1 MEEITITCLR
11 SDNISKEI
19 TQFFLPLLELDSHKL
34 QIFLHGSWS
43 DNSTTPFSDID
54 DFVIVDDDYYEIIKD
69 NLEEVELNFQKKDP
83 LQHHGHWLVKKSQL
97 ECYDNSYMPLFIMEE
112 ALCLFGSK
120 QISAKIN
127 KQEMLTN
134 TVKRIKNTCKNITH
148 FYKEYKTGRL
158 NLYDLKRFVGSVVLL
173 PPLIFQLKGQEIN
186 KRQAILNSDRLF
198 SDGVLNLIK
207 WSSECRENWNIVIE
221 DETYVNFLKNL
232 EMFTDA
238 VEWRKYASANA
249 PVLNYKSLSSVQLND
264 LLINNFIEEA
274 LIHIDDYKFQRKEIT
289 EYVVAFEKIKN
300 YSIANNALLVGQ
312 FGSVKYPSISDLDVF
327 VCFKDE
333 DYKQGCFKVD
343 NLIREDAS
351 LSYLFTHS
359 PFYVCES
366 MLHDI
371 KYIHTL
377 YDLKIVYNPQKLH
390 LDIQLDEEYQTF
402 LDMVWSYLIFQT
414 MTSIT
419 RDIKYYD
426 MRTVLLSLKNGQTS
440 LFNLE
445 KLLGI
450 SSDELLINHSVRLQ
464 VLDTGIQSRSV
475 IEEEYYRVFEKMK
488 RVLEK
493 VDQTITLSETKLNI
507 FGITYVVAEKTCKKN
522 NYVDN
527 AVYINKVFFNLIFNI
542 YKKRDSCSKKY
553 LNTIRKNAKLHQKFG
568 GYINTY
574 IWIVPSKFVEYNVQ
588 QRALLKAKSVVRR
601 IIKKM
606 RRK

>member
-1 MEEITITCLR
+1 
-11 SDNISKEI
+11 
-19 TQFFLPLLELDSHKL
+19 
-34 QIFLHGSWS
+34 
-43 DNSTTPFSDID
+43 
-54 DFVIVDDDYYEIIKD
+54 
-69 NLEEVELNFQKKDP
+69 
-83 LQHHGHWLVKKSQL
+83 
-97 ECYDNSYMPLFIMEE
+97 
-112 ALCLFGSK
+112 
-120 QISAKIN
+120 
-127 KQEMLTN
+127 
-134 TVKRIKNTCKNITH
+134 
-148 FYKEYKTGRL
+148 
-158 NLYDLKRFVGSVVLL
+158 
-173 PPLIFQLKGQEIN
+173 
-186 KRQAILNSDRLF
+186 
-198 SDGVLNLIK
+198 
-207 WSSECRENWNIVIE
+207 
-221 DETYVNFLKNL
+221 
-232 EMFTDA
+232 
-238 VEWRKYASANA
+238 
-249 PVLNYKSLSSVQLND
+249 
-264 LLINNFIEEA
+264 
-274 LIHIDDYKFQRKEIT
+274 
-289 EYVVAFEKIKN
+289 
-300 YSIANNALLVGQ
+300 
-312 FGSVKYPSISDLDVF
+312 
-327 VCFKDE
+327 
-333 DYKQGCFKVD
+333 
-343 NLIREDAS
+343 
-351 LSYLFTHS
+351 
-359 PFYVCES
+359 
-366 MLHDI
+366 
-371 KYIHTL
+371 
-377 YDLKIVYNPQKLH
+377 
-390 LDIQLDEEYQTF
+390 
-402 LDMVWSYLIFQT
+402 